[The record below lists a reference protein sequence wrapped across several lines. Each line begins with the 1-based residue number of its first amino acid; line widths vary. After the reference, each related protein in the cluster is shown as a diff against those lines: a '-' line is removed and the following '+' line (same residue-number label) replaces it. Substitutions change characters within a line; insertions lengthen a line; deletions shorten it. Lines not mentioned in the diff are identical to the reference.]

1 MKISGQTISPA
12 YSVLIVDDEELGRDL
27 LARRLTNEGYS
38 ITTAVNGEAATS
50 LMAVER
56 FDLVLLD
63 INMPVMN
70 GFEVLEWLR
79 DRDKQSMRTIMLTG
93 DGDRDSVT
101 ASLTLGADDYL
112 LKTAGIVEILHRV
125 RRACQDAALEVQ
137 QGITSVSAESQDC
150 HVLVVD
156 DESLNQEII
165 MHRLQASNL
174 TTHVAN
180 DGRAALRVLEQQH
193 FDLML
198 LDYLMPGLDGLE
210 VIKKVRERWDG
221 DDLGIIMISAENAP
235 ELVTRFYEAGADDY
249 IAKPFHAVELQ
260 ARMQTVLLDLRLR
273 QKARRL
279 ADLAVLGGHIRS
291 TGA

>member
-1 MKISGQTISPA
+1 MKTSGQSIAPA

-38 ITTAVNGEAATS
+38 ITVAINGEAAIS

-79 DRDKQSMRTIMLTG
+79 NRDKQSMRVIMLTA
-93 DGDRDSVT
+93 DGDKDSVT
-101 ASLTLGADDYL
+101 TSLTLGADDYL
-112 LKTAGIVEILHRV
+112 LKSASIVELLYRV

-137 QGITSVSAESQDC
+137 QGVTSACVQWQNC

-156 DESLNQEII
+156 DEPLNQEII
-165 MHRLQASNL
+165 TRRLQRLNL
-174 TTHVAN
+174 TTHVVD
-180 DGRAALRVLEQQH
+180 DGHAALRVLEQQYI
-193 FDLML
+193 DLML
-198 LDYLMPGLDGLE
+198 LDYLMPALNGLE
-210 VIKKVRERWDG
+210 VLNKVREHRQG
-221 DDLGIIMISAENAP
+221 DELGIIMISAENAP
-235 ELVTRFYEAGADDY
+235 TLITQFYESGADDY
-249 IAKPFHAVELQ
+249 IAKPFHAAELQ
-260 ARMQTVLLDLRLR
+260 ARTQTVLLDLRLR

-279 ADLAVLGGHIRS
+279 ADLAGLGRHVRS
-291 TGA
+291 NGV

>member
-38 ITTAVNGEAATS
+38 ITTAVNGEAAIS

-63 INMPVMN
+63 INMPVMS

-79 DRDKQSMRTIMLTG
+79 NRDKQGMRVIMLTA
-93 DGDRDSVT
+93 DGERNSVT

-137 QGITSVSAESQDC
+137 QGLTSAPKEWQDC
-150 HVLVVD
+150 HILVVD

-165 MHRLQASNL
+165 MRRLQGLNF
-174 TTHVAN
+174 TTHVAK
-180 DGRAALRVLEQQH
+180 DGRAALGVLEQQH
-193 FDLML
+193 IDLML

-210 VIKKVRERWDG
+210 VIKTVRERWHG
-221 DDLGIIMISAENAP
+221 DELGIIMISAENAP
-235 ELVTRFYEAGADDY
+235 ELATQFYEAGADDY
-249 IAKPFHAVELQ
+249 IAKPFHAAELQ
-260 ARMQTVLLDLRLR
+260 ARTQSVLLDLRLR
-273 QKARRL
+273 QKTRHL
-279 ADLAVLGGHIRS
+279 ADLAGLGRQIRS

>member
-1 MKISGQTISPA
+1 MNITGQTISPA

-27 LARRLTNEGYS
+27 LARRLINDGYS
-38 ITTAVNGEAATS
+38 VTTAINGEAATS
-50 LMAVER
+50 LMVVER
-56 FDLVLLD
+56 FDLILLD

-79 DRDKQSMRTIMLTG
+79 NRDKQSMRAIMLTG

-125 RRACQDAALEVQ
+125 RRACQDAALEAQ
-137 QGITSVSAESQDC
+137 QDLTSAPAECQDC

-156 DESLNQEII
+156 DESLNQDII
-165 MHRLQASNL
+165 MRRLQRLNF
-174 TTHVAN
+174 TTHAAN
-180 DGRAALRVLEQQH
+180 DGHAALRLLEQKH
-193 FDLML
+193 MDLMF
-198 LDYLMPGLDGLE
+198 LDYLMPALDGLE
-210 VIKKVRERWDG
+210 VLNKVRQRWHG
-221 DDLGIIMISAENAP
+221 DELGIIMISAESEPA
-235 ELVTRFYEAGADDY
+235 LVTQFYEAGADDY
-249 IAKPFHAVELQ
+249 IAKPFHAAELL
-260 ARMQTVLLDLRLR
+260 ARTQNALLDLRLR

-279 ADLAVLGGHIRS
+279 ADLAGLGGHIRS

>member
-1 MKISGQTISPA
+1 MQISGQTIPPA

-27 LARRLTNEGYS
+27 LARRLSNEGYS
-38 ITTAVNGEAATS
+38 ITTAVNGKTATS

-70 GFEVLEWLR
+70 GFEVLEWLAN
-79 DRDKQSMRTIMLTG
+79 RDKKCMRVIMLTA

-137 QGITSVSAESQDC
+137 QGPISVPAEWQDC
-150 HVLVVD
+150 HVLIVD
-156 DESLNQEII
+156 DKSLNQEII
-165 MHRLQASNL
+165 MRRLQRLNF
-174 TTHVAN
+174 TTYVAN
-180 DGRAALRVLEQQH
+180 DGREALRILEHQH
-193 FDLML
+193 MDLMM
-198 LDYLMPGLDGLE
+198 LDYLMPSLDGLE
-210 VIKKVRERWDG
+210 VLNKVRQRWSG
-221 DDLGIIMISAENAP
+221 DDLGIIMISAENDPA
-235 ELVTRFYEAGADDY
+235 LVTQFYEAGADDY
-249 IAKPFHAVELQ
+249 IAKPFHAAELL
-260 ARMQTVLLDLRLR
+260 ARTQTALLDLRLR

-279 ADLAVLGGHIRS
+279 ADLAGLGGHIRS